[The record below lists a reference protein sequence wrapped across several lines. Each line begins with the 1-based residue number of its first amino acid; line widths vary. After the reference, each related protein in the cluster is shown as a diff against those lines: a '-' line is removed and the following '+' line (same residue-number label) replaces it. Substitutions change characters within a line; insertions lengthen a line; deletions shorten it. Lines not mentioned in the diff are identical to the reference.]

1 MKTGLEILSSYARNG
16 REAVNMIQIAAGLA
30 ITEERTYIKDDD
42 IEWVIHS
49 SQLTPR
55 MERKI
60 NRSFSNWPR

>member
-1 MKTGLEILSSYARNG
+1 MA

-30 ITEERTYIKDDD
+30 ITDDRNYIKDEE

-49 SQLTPR
+49 SQLSPR

-60 NRSFSNWPR
+60 Q